1 MMYTAK
7 YGERRNLEEV
17 ADAMGVAYSADMD
30 TMELAE
36 ILAAKVIDLMKELQI
51 KSIKDSGF
59 TLEDC
64 LLSAES
70 FAHDGA
76 FGNSPGAPGMD
87 EVRNISNIPIRHI
100 KIHLNNRMRQRKLL
114 DVRWKMDTEYLWK
127 AERR

>member
-17 ADAMGVAYSADMD
+17 ADAMGVVYSADMD

-36 ILAAKVIDLMKELQI
+36 VLAAKVIDLMKELQI
-51 KSIKDSGF
+51 KSIKESGF

-87 EVRNISNIPIRHI
+87 EV
-100 KIHLNNRMRQRKLL
+100 K
-114 DVRWKMDTEYLWK
+114 EYIEYTYQ
-127 AERR
+127 AY